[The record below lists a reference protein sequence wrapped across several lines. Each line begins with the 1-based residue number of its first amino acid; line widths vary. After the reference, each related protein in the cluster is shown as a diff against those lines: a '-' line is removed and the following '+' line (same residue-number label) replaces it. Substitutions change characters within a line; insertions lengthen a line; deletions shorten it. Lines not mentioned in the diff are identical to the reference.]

1 MAEKFKN
8 LKKER
13 DIQVQEEQRV
23 PKKMNQKRLTTRY
36 IIIKMAKFKWRTLK
50 AAREKQKVSY
60 KRIPI
65 RLSADFS
72 VKNL

>member
-23 PKKMNQKRLTTRY
+23 PKKMNQNRLTTRY

-50 AAREKQKVSY
+50 AAREKQK
-60 KRIPI
+60 K
-65 RLSADFS
+65 S
-72 VKNL
+72 VMRESP

>member
-13 DIQVQEEQRV
+13 DIQVQGEQRV

-50 AAREKQKVSY
+50 AARENKK
-60 KRIPI
+60 
-65 RLSADFS
+65 S
-72 VKNL
+72 VMRESP